1 MSKKISAA
9 ALFLFV
15 FPILL
20 FSAYT
25 NGWTQTSASQTL
37 TLKSGFN
44 FVSFTLQSYL
54 SPQKLME
61 LNTKITDIYSYN
73 AAAGSFISATDG
85 ALSSIVPGKGYIVK
99 ANMEAYLNT
108 SGTAAG
114 TVGDITLRSGFNL
127 VGFSKSVA
135 STTFSSLMSGYSI
148 IKGMYKWNAASGA
161 FMQVVRNSAGV
172 VELLDGVDPAI
183 TAEQAYFI
191 NVTGDT
197 TLNYDAGTVIVGG
210 QAPVTP
216 VVKSLGMI
224 TLSRPSIAAAL
235 SASIDLASAATVN
248 AVYTDA
254 TSAAVS
260 ATWTIKSGG
269 GSLAGTVYTAPSA
282 AATVVLTATYT
293 EGGTTKTADLTIAV
307 QSESYTMGSEIGSAL
322 AWKWND
328 PGSDA
333 VKLETSTRID
343 ITAPNGNDLYN
354 INFNAPRYTK
364 TVSGDFVI
372 FVRVFPNSFYAD
384 YNGAGIV
391 IEDPNATTANL
402 ATSMLRFEY
411 GYNGSSKFSSLLT
424 PMGIIG
430 SKYYI
435 DVHDIYL
442 KFERTGN
449 KFTGYARD
457 PNVSVWT
464 KVAETTMSLP
474 ASVAAGIA
482 LINDHNTSNFSAY
495 FTNFEIYGLTSAV
508 SNSVSELT
516 LSKTSDTA
524 ATGAAYDLSLI
535 TATAKYSNGTSKAV
549 TPSWDVLIGSG
560 SLASGKYTVQATSE
574 NDVLRASYTEN
585 GVSVSA
591 LFKLGI
597 SGGTQITY
605 SVLTESTIT
614 QPAADTSVS
623 VNTGGLSTDVACS
636 VTIPANTLPAGAV
649 VTIGKAES
657 AVPAKAGID
666 QSKLTNLMPDV
677 LVTAKSSQGGAV
689 SFSGPVYF
697 DIPASRLGTDSSRL
711 LITCYNG
718 KDVKYLAGRVTG
730 DKFRI
735 EIDPSL
741 IKPQAAVSRSASAAP
756 DREVIIVER
765 FELASIVISI
775 RNGIAGTVKALD
787 DAFNTEDP
795 GLIMGSLD
803 ASKHNVVVIHGIFS
817 QTRLLGASDKPLKD
831 FLTENGYN
839 VLTFNYKYWESNFDN
854 GVTLAQKIMALTNGD
869 MPLTIVCHSM
879 GGLVTRWALNYL
891 AANGKSNLIEK
902 VVFLSTPNRGGKM
915 GSKNLSEW
923 QEYLNSGFFDAA
935 RLYQKFGLTK
945 LSDLTMGGFYFSSNL
960 DNWPVGFLQL
970 IGDKYDN
977 SNFLASLNKYIAGR
991 DYLNTSYYAM
1001 IDNHDEFVDV
1011 ESIDFNS
1018 FYKTDKYPYSQ
1029 CENFKNK
1036 SGFSLINKDYEY
1048 YTSDN
1053 AKHSA
1058 THNTALTET
1067 SKDILNFVKKIKS
1080 LSVTPASASLNSGGT
1095 LELSFFAASA
1105 VYHNNTSEQVS
1116 PQWEVKSGG
1125 GNISAGIYSAPSTSA
1140 KAVLIANY
1148 TDKDILKTAEVSI
1161 DITSGAQ
1168 SLVIDIGGG
1177 VTMEFIKIKAGTFTM
1192 GSPDSDTMSSIY
1204 EKPQHQVTLT
1214 KDFYIGKYEV
1224 TQKQW
1229 IAIMGSNPSPSGY
1242 GIGDSYPVHKI
1253 NSSDCFSFISKLNA
1267 KSLGYGTFKLPTE
1280 AQWEYACRAGTT
1292 TPYYL
1297 TAADPMSACGWYS
1310 GNSKTDSS
1318 TGTMTAHPVGQKTP
1332 NAFGLYDMLGNV
1344 GEFCSDMYVGA
1355 SYTSD
1360 AATDPT
1366 GETGYGTYS
1375 SHVIRGGNFYVDS
1388 KYCRSASRSYSLD
1401 EATQAVG
1408 SVYGVYNVGL
1418 RVLLA
1423 Q

>member
-1 MSKKISAA
+1 MSKKISTV

-15 FPILL
+15 FPVLL
-20 FSAYT
+20 FSVYT
-25 NGWTQTSASQTL
+25 NGWTQTSASQTI
-37 TLKSGFN
+37 TLKAGFN

-61 LNTKITDIYSYN
+61 LNTKITDIYSYS

-85 ALSSIVPGKGYIVK
+85 ALSSIAPGKGYIVK
-99 ANMEAYLNT
+99 ASMEAYLNT
-108 SGTAAG
+108 SGIAAG
-114 TVGDITLRSGFNL
+114 TVGDITLKSGFNL
-127 VGFSKSVA
+127 VGFSKPVT
-135 STTFSSLMSGYSI
+135 STTFSSLMNGYSI
-148 IKGMYKWNAASGA
+148 IKGMYKWNAAAGV
-161 FMQVVRNSAGV
+161 FLQVVRNSAGV
-172 VELLDGVDPAI
+172 VELLDGIDPAI

-210 QAPVTP
+210 QAPITP
-216 VVKSLGMI
+216 VVKSIGMI
-224 TLSRPSIAAAL
+224 TLSRPSITAAL
-235 SASIDLASAATVN
+235 SASIDLASAVTVN

-254 TSAAVS
+254 TSTAVTAS
-260 ATWTIKSGG
+260 WTLKSGG
-269 GSLAGTVYTAPSA
+269 GSLAGTVYTAPNA
-282 AATVVLTATYT
+282 AATVVLTAAYT
-293 EGGTTKTADLTIAV
+293 EGGTTKTADLTILV
-307 QSESYTMGSEIGSAL
+307 QSGSYTQDAENIADSL
-322 AWKWND
+322 PWKWTD
-328 PGSDA
+328 PDSA
-333 VKLETSTRID
+333 TVKLESTNRID
-343 ITAPNGNDLYN
+343 ITVPSNKALNEIYN
-354 INFNAPRYTK
+354 YNAPRYTK
-364 TVSGDFVI
+364 SITGDFVMY
-372 FVRVFPNSFYAD
+372 VRGFPNPFVAQ
-384 YNGAGIV
+384 YNGLGLV
-391 IEDPNATTANL
+391 VEDPTAAGAGL
-402 ATSMLRFEY
+402 ATSKLRLEY
-411 GYNGSSKFSSLLT
+411 GYTSGIKMVSLTTQSIVGSTF
-424 PMGIIG
+424 
-430 SKYYI
+430 I
-435 DVHDIYL
+435 DLHDIYL
-442 KFERTGN
+442 KLERVGN
-449 KFTGYARD
+449 KFSGYERD
-457 PNVSVWT
+457 PNVSEWT
-464 KVAETTMSLP
+464 KVGEITMVLP
-474 ASVAAGIA
+474 AAIDAGII
-482 LINDHNTSNFSAY
+482 LTNQSNQSNFSAY
-495 FTNFEIYGLTSAV
+495 FTDFGIYRLTSTI
-508 SNSVSELT
+508 SNSMTELT

-524 ATGAAYDLSLI
+524 TTGTAYDLSLI
-535 TATAKYSNGTSKAV
+535 TATAKYSNGTNKAV

-591 LFKLGI
+591 LLKLGI

-636 VTIPANTLPAGAV
+636 LTIPANTLPAGAV

-666 QSKLTNLMPDV
+666 QSKLTNLMPDL

-697 DIPASRLGTDSSRL
+697 DIPASRLGADSSRL

-741 IKPQAAVSRSASAAP
+741 FKPQAAASSSASAAP

-765 FELASIVISI
+765 FELASIVVSI

-803 ASKHNVVVIHGIFS
+803 AGKQNVLVIHGIFS

-854 GVTLAQKIMALTNGD
+854 GVTLAQRIMALTNSD

-945 LSDLTMGGFYFSSNL
+945 ISDLTMGGFYFSSNL

-1058 THNTALTET
+1058 THNTALRET
-1067 SKDILNFVKKIKS
+1067 SKDILNFVKKLKS

-1095 LELSFFAASA
+1095 LDLSFFAASA
-1105 VYHNNTSEQVS
+1105 VYYNNTSEQVS

-1125 GNISAGIYSAPSTSA
+1125 GSISAGLYSAPSTSA

-1177 VTMEFIKIKAGTFTM
+1177 VTMEFINIKAATFTM

-1214 KDFYIGKYEV
+1214 KDFYLGKYEV

-1229 IAIMGSNPSPSGY
+1229 IAIMGSNPSPAGY

-1310 GNSKTDSS
+1310 GNSKTDST

-1344 GEFCSDMYVGA
+1344 GEFCSDMYAGA

-1360 AATDPT
+1360 AASDPT

-1375 SHVIRGGNFYVDS
+1375 SHVIRGGNFYVDA

-1408 SVYGVYNVGL
+1408 SIYGVYNVGL